1 MFNFLYMPYHTLQ
14 SLLILAFLAAALTTP
29 LFAQELR
36 ENEKGEKIIVFPDG
50 SWQYFVDFGKSDKV
64 FAPGELPSDST
75 QNAFPIFGAN
85 VQPLSQPIKV
95 SEEELRKIAVRKS
108 QISRDAVTVATLRA
122 EEAERHLL
130 DLEKQLKD
138 LKQNVKDAALLT
150 QEEKKLQVARSLL
163 EDTRKEVKLAQ
174 VEAEKME
181 GMIKKG
187 TYIQELTR
195 QQGNPSSVYGY
206 ASLDQSIAK
215 MIGPEENSFII
226 DPNMETETTLPAKPC
241 QVAFEGTDDLNGRW
255 RKDLQK
261 QVLFTYTDERLRLYL
276 RDKEYL
282 TCEAFLTVLEG
293 GYTFLSLQFSFAY
306 PNAREAY
313 GFIEK
318 GSNLT
323 IKLLNGEFINFRSGQ
338 MDQGSYDTETELLTY
353 KVHYPIDRGQ
363 LAFLKKVEVDS
374 IIVDW
379 SSGYEEYPVY
389 NLDFFISQMDCL
401 Y

>member
-1 MFNFLYMPYHTLQ
+1 MQHPTLQ
-14 SLLILAFLAAALTTP
+14 KLFSLTLLLVCSTVLLP
-29 LFAQELR
+29 AQELR

-50 SWQYFVDFGKSDKV
+50 SWQYFLDFGKTDKV
-64 FAPGELPSDST
+64 YAPGQPATEAT
-75 QNAFPIFGAN
+75 QEAFPTFGAD
-85 VQPLSQPIKV
+85 VQPLNQPILV
-95 SEEELRKIAVRKS
+95 TEEELRKIAVRKS
-108 QISRDAVTVATLRA
+108 QISRDAVTIATLRA
-122 EEAERHLL
+122 EEADRHLKE
-130 DLEKQLKD
+130 LEKQLKD
-138 LKQNVKDAALLT
+138 LRQHVKDPALLA
-150 QEEKKLQVARSLL
+150 QEEKKLQSARQLL
-163 EDTRKEVKLAQ
+163 ADTQKEVKLAE

-187 TYIQELTR
+187 TYVQELAR
-195 QQGNPSSVYGY
+195 QQSNPSSTYGY

-215 MIGPEENSFII
+215 MIGPEEHSYII
-226 DPNMETETTLPAKPC
+226 DPSFDKEPALPAKPC
-241 QVAFEGTDDLNGRW
+241 QVAFEGTDELNGRY

-261 QVLFTYTDERLRLYL
+261 QTLFTYTDERLRLYL

-282 TCEAFLTVLEG
+282 TCEAFLTILEG

-363 LAFLKKVEVDS
+363 LAFLKKFEVDS